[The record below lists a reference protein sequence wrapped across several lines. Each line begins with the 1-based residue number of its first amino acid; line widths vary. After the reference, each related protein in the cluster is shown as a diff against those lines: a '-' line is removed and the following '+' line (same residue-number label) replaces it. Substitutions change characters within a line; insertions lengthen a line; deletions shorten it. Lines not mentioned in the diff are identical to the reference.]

1 MIRVFIA
8 DDQMLIRQGIRT
20 LLEMD
25 GNLTV
30 VGEAADGAEAVAA
43 LLATAVD
50 VLLLDIR
57 MPGKDGVDVLR
68 DLSARGALPPTLIL
82 TTFDDSDV
90 VLDGIRAGARGFLLK
105 DVSYQQLIAAIRA
118 VASGATVFQ
127 PAVTERLLR
136 AGRAPRIETDT
147 PRENL
152 TGREAEVV
160 RLMAGGYSNREIAE
174 ALGTAEGTVKNHVSS
189 ILAKFGVR
197 DRTRAV
203 LKALETGLLR
213 APDPA
218 PPGGHRNYLRH
229 TASTLFPSGSYR
241 NAA

>member
-1 MIRVFIA
+1 MIRVLIA
-8 DDQMLIRQGIRT
+8 DDQTLIRQGIRT

-25 GNLTV
+25 SGVSV
-30 VGEAADGAEAVAA
+30 VGEAADGDETIHQVRSV
-43 LLATAVD
+43 AVD

-57 MPGKDGVDVLR
+57 MPGRDGVAVLR
-68 DLSARGALPPTLIL
+68 ALSADNALPPTIIL

-105 DVSYQQLIAAIRA
+105 DVSYPQLLAAIRA
-118 VASGATVFQ
+118 VAEGATVFQ

-136 AGRAPRIETDT
+136 AGSALRFTTEP
-147 PRENL
+147 PREAL
-152 TGREAEVV
+152 TAREAEVV

-174 ALGTAEGTVKNHVSS
+174 ALGTAEGTIKNHVSS
-189 ILAKFGVR
+189 ILGKFGVR

-213 APDPA
+213 T
-218 PPGGHRNYLRH
+218 PG
-229 TASTLFPSGSYR
+229 PSH
-241 NAA
+241 

>member
-1 MIRVFIA
+1 MIRVLIA

-25 GNLTV
+25 GQVSV
-30 VGEAADGAEAVAA
+30 VGEAADGEET
-43 LLATAVD
+43 LARVRSGAVD

-57 MPGKDGVDVLR
+57 MPGKDGLEVLR
-68 DLSARGALPPTLIL
+68 ELSADDALPPTLIL

-90 VLDGIRAGARGFLLK
+90 VLEGIRAGARGFLLK
-105 DVSYQQLIAAIRA
+105 DVSYQRLLAAIRA
-118 VASGATVFQ
+118 VAAGATVFQ
-127 PAVTERLLR
+127 PTVTERLLR
-136 AGRAPRIETDT
+136 AGPLRPASEP
-147 PRENL
+147 PRESL

-160 RLMAGGYSNREIAE
+160 RLMAGGYSNREIAH

-203 LKALETGLLR
+203 LKALESGLLR
-213 APDPA
+213 TP
-218 PPGGHRNYLRH
+218 
-229 TASTLFPSGSYR
+229 STP
-241 NAA
+241 

>member
-1 MIRVFIA
+1 VIRVLIA

-25 GNLTV
+25 QGISV
-30 VGEAADGAEAVAA
+30 VGEAADGAETVEKVLAVS
-43 LLATAVD
+43 VD

-57 MPGKDGVDVLR
+57 MPCRDGIEVLR
-68 DLSARGALPPTLIL
+68 VLSKHEALPPTLIL

-105 DVSYQQLIAAIRA
+105 DVSYQQLLAAIRA
-118 VASGATVFQ
+118 VAGGATVFQ

-136 AGRAPRIETDT
+136 AGSAVRIDAEAPREQ
-147 PRENL
+147 L
-152 TGREAEVV
+152 TAREAEVV
-160 RLMAGGYSNREIAE
+160 RLMAGGYSNREIAH
-174 ALGTAEGTVKNHVSS
+174 ALGTAEGTIKNHVSS
-189 ILAKFGVR
+189 ILAKFGAR

-213 APDPA
+213 APPGATHGRDP
-218 PPGGHRNYLRH
+218 
-229 TASTLFPSGSYR
+229 S
-241 NAA
+241 

>member
-1 MIRVFIA
+1 VIRVLIA

-25 GNLTV
+25 PGISV
-30 VGEAADGAEAVAA
+30 VGEAADGAETIEKA
-43 LLATAVD
+43 LAMSVD

-57 MPGKDGVDVLR
+57 MPCRDGIEVLR
-68 DLSARGALPPTLIL
+68 VLSEREALPPTLIL

-105 DVSYQQLIAAIRA
+105 DVSYQQLLAAIRA
-118 VASGATVFQ
+118 VAGGATVFQ

-136 AGRAPRIETDT
+136 AGAAVRIDAEAPREQ
-147 PRENL
+147 L
-152 TGREAEVV
+152 TAREAEVV
-160 RLMAGGYSNREIAE
+160 RLMAGGYSNREIAG
-174 ALGTAEGTVKNHVSS
+174 ALGTAEGTIKNHVSS
-189 ILAKFGVR
+189 ILAKFGAR

-213 APDPA
+213 ATPGATHERDP
-218 PPGGHRNYLRH
+218 
-229 TASTLFPSGSYR
+229 S
-241 NAA
+241 

>member
-1 MIRVFIA
+1 MIRVLIA
-8 DDQMLIRQGIRT
+8 DDQMLVRQGIRT

-25 GNLTV
+25 REISV
-30 VGEAADGAEAVAA
+30 VGEAADGVEAIEQVLAA
-43 LLATAVD
+43 PID

-57 MPGKDGVDVLR
+57 MPGEDGIAVLR
-68 DLSARGALPPTLIL
+68 NLSVRNALPPTLIL

-105 DVSYQQLIAAIRA
+105 DVSYQQLLAAIRA
-118 VASGATVFQ
+118 VAGGATVFQ

-136 AGRAPRIETDT
+136 AGTALHVDMEAPREQ
-147 PRENL
+147 L
-152 TGREAEVV
+152 TVREAEVV
-160 RLMAGGYSNREIAE
+160 RLMAGGYSNREIAA

-213 APDPA
+213 AP
-218 PPGGHRNYLRH
+218 GCG
-229 TASTLFPSGSYR
+229 TQS
-241 NAA
+241 

>member
-1 MIRVFIA
+1 MIRVLIA
-8 DDQMLIRQGIRT
+8 DDQMLVRQGIRT
-20 LLEMD
+20 LLAMD
-25 GNLTV
+25 REISV
-30 VGEAADGAEAVAA
+30 VGEAADGAEAIEQVLAA
-43 LLATAVD
+43 PID

-57 MPGKDGVDVLR
+57 MPGEDGIAVLR
-68 DLSARGALPPTLIL
+68 KLSARNALPPTLIL

-105 DVSYQQLIAAIRA
+105 DVSYQQLLAAIRA
-118 VASGATVFQ
+118 VAGGATVFQ

-136 AGRAPRIETDT
+136 AGTALHVDMEG
-147 PRENL
+147 PREQL
-152 TGREAEVV
+152 TVREAEVV

-203 LKALETGLLR
+203 LKALETGVLR
-213 APDPA
+213 APG
-218 PPGGHRNYLRH
+218 PGREQ
-229 TASTLFPSGSYR
+229 SGGEQ
-241 NAA
+241 

>member
-218 PPGGHRNYLRH
+218 PP
-229 TASTLFPSGSYR
+229 
-241 NAA
+241 

>member
-1 MIRVFIA
+1 VIRVLIA

-25 GNLTV
+25 QGISV
-30 VGEAADGAEAVAA
+30 VGEAADGAETIEKVLAVS
-43 LLATAVD
+43 VD

-57 MPGKDGVDVLR
+57 MPCRDGIEVLR
-68 DLSARGALPPTLIL
+68 VLSKREALPATLIL

-105 DVSYQQLIAAIRA
+105 DVSYQQLLAAIRA
-118 VASGATVFQ
+118 VAGGATVFQ

-136 AGRAPRIETDT
+136 AGSAVRIDAEAPRE
-147 PRENL
+147 EL
-152 TGREAEVV
+152 TAREAEVV
-160 RLMAGGYSNREIAE
+160 RLMAGGYSNREIAR
-174 ALGTAEGTVKNHVSS
+174 ALGTAEGTIKNHVSS
-189 ILAKFGVR
+189 ILAKFGAR

-213 APDPA
+213 AP
-218 PPGGHRNYLRH
+218 PGA
-229 TASTLFPSGSYR
+229 T
-241 NAA
+241 

>member
-1 MIRVFIA
+1 MIRVFVA

-25 GNLTV
+25 GNISV

-43 LLATAVD
+43 LQSMPVD

-57 MPGKDGVDVLR
+57 MPGTDGIGVLR
-68 DLSARGALPPTLIL
+68 TLAAGGALPPTLIL

-105 DVSYQQLIAAIRA
+105 DVSYQQLVAAIRA

-127 PAVTERLLR
+127 PTVTERLLR
-136 AGRAPRIETDT
+136 AGRTARIDTDAPREQ
-147 PRENL
+147 L

-213 APDPA
+213 AA
-218 PPGGHRNYLRH
+218 YPG
-229 TASTLFPSGSYR
+229 SP
-241 NAA
+241 

>member
-1 MIRVFIA
+1 MIRVLIA
-8 DDQMLIRQGIRT
+8 DDQTLIRQGIRT

-25 GNLTV
+25 SGVSV
-30 VGEAADGAEAVAA
+30 VGEAADGDETIHQVRSV
-43 LLATAVD
+43 AVD

-57 MPGKDGVDVLR
+57 MPGRDGIAVLR
-68 DLSARGALPPTLIL
+68 ALSADNALPPTIIL

-105 DVSYQQLIAAIRA
+105 DVSYPQLLAAIRA
-118 VASGATVFQ
+118 VAEGATVFQ

-136 AGRAPRIETDT
+136 AGSALRFTTEP
-147 PRENL
+147 PREAL
-152 TGREAEVV
+152 TAREAEVV

-174 ALGTAEGTVKNHVSS
+174 ALGTAEGTIKNHVSS
-189 ILAKFGVR
+189 ILGKFGVR

-213 APDPA
+213 T
-218 PPGGHRNYLRH
+218 PG
-229 TASTLFPSGSYR
+229 PSH
-241 NAA
+241 

>member
-1 MIRVFIA
+1 MIRVLIA
-8 DDQMLIRQGIRT
+8 DDQTLIRQGIRT

-25 GNLTV
+25 SGMSV
-30 VGEAADGAEAVAA
+30 VGEAADGDETIQQVRSVP
-43 LLATAVD
+43 VD

-57 MPGKDGVDVLR
+57 MPGKNGIAVLR
-68 DLSARGALPPTLIL
+68 ALSADNALPPTIIL

-105 DVSYQQLIAAIRA
+105 DVSYPQLLAAIRA
-118 VASGATVFQ
+118 VAEGATVFQ

-136 AGRAPRIETDT
+136 AGSALL
-147 PRENL
+147 L
-152 TGREAEVV
+152 TTEPPCEALTAREAEVV

-174 ALGTAEGTVKNHVSS
+174 ALGTAEGTIKNHVSS
-189 ILAKFGVR
+189 ILGKFGVR

-213 APDPA
+213 T
-218 PPGGHRNYLRH
+218 PGSSN
-229 TASTLFPSGSYR
+229 
-241 NAA
+241 

>member
-1 MIRVFIA
+1 MIRVLIA
-8 DDQMLIRQGIRT
+8 DDQMLVRQGIRT

-25 GNLTV
+25 REISV
-30 VGEAADGAEAVAA
+30 VGEAADGVEAIEQVLAA
-43 LLATAVD
+43 PID

-57 MPGKDGVDVLR
+57 MPGEDGIAVLR
-68 DLSARGALPPTLIL
+68 NLSARNALPPTLIL

-105 DVSYQQLIAAIRA
+105 DVSYQQLLAAIRA
-118 VASGATVFQ
+118 VAGGATVFQ

-136 AGRAPRIETDT
+136 AGNALHVDMEAPREQ
-147 PRENL
+147 L
-152 TGREAEVV
+152 TVRQAEVV

-203 LKALETGLLR
+203 LKALETGVLR
-213 APDPA
+213 APG
-218 PPGGHRNYLRH
+218 PG
-229 TASTLFPSGSYR
+229 
-241 NAA
+241 